1 MEKERIKQ
9 IRNNINNLL
18 SDAITTLNELER
30 KAYEEREI
38 DLMRPISNVRKNI
51 QENKIKMVS
60 ELDRLSKMKSMW

>member
-38 DLMRPISNVRKNI
+38 DLMRPISNARKNI
-51 QENKIKMVS
+51 QENKIKMVN